1 MFTYGRFS
9 YSLDKIKISGRILP
23 PKHKLYGLQ
32 LHNIGSW
39 IKHKGA
45 VCQKTYEIREDS
57 VSFSPFKYRYAYAIK
72 LRSDSEGLCYFA
84 EHYNGDYKDSRPI
97 ENKFI
102 VEFNPNKSG
111 ILIFKDFL
119 SRFNVVFDEIKSFDI
134 AYDILGYSPND
145 VLLDTSADIMT
156 YGKKGNQTL
165 YIAPSSE
172 SIGRV
177 KVYSKDKERKN
188 MNVEMEKTLRI
199 EATFKKCGL
208 ACKSILYDKSFMD
221 FCNSVCLHLN
231 QVKIKENTE
240 TSDDWKLYA
249 LSCLTP
255 EQLQKCFTMMSNK
268 TAINYRKSIEQSS
281 YFSLDI
287 TPFTLIEHIYNIL
300 SPYMER
306 LKIK

>member
-1 MFTYGRFS
+1 MYRYGSFS
-9 YSLDKIKISGRILP
+9 YSLDKIKISGRILSP
-23 PKHKLYGLQ
+23 NPKLYGLH
-32 LHNIGSW
+32 LKNIGQW

-45 VCQKTYEIREDS
+45 VCSKTYEIKEDS

-84 EHYNGDYKDSRPI
+84 EHYNGDFKESRPI

-102 VEFNPNKSG
+102 IEFNPNKSG

-134 AYDILGYSPND
+134 AYDIFGYSPND

-156 YGKKGNQTL
+156 YGKRGNQTL
-165 YIAPSSE
+165 YIAPNTRSV
-172 SIGRV
+172 GRV

-188 MNVEMEKTLRI
+188 KNVEMEKTLRI

-208 ACKSILYDKSFMD
+208 ACKSILYDKSFMEI
-221 FCNSVCLHLN
+221 CNSVCLHLN

-240 TSDDWKLYA
+240 TSEDWKVYA

-255 EQLQKCFTMMSNK
+255 EQLQKCYSIMSSA
-268 TAINYRKSIEQSS
+268 TASKYRKSIEETS